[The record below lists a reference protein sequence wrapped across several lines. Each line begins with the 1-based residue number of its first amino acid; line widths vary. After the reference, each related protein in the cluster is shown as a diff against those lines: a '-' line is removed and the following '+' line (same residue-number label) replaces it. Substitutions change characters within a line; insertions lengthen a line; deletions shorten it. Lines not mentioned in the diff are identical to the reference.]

1 MEIRF
6 LWKSWSVFSFH
17 LKFHLKHRHEKRA
30 KIRNETHSFC
40 KILEIFEMI
49 FSKNNQL
56 NLFLSTFIYFRK
68 MFWIL
73 DETEGRQLPDDFI
86 NLMRIKQYA
95 VQSIESHIFRLR
107 SMLKYASKLNWMICS
122 ISCISFT
129 FVFLKDDEPLF
140 MNPDSINHIS
150 HTFFSLPLS
159 RPAFI
164 N

>member
-17 LKFHLKHRHEKRA
+17 LKFHLKHRHEKQA

-56 NLFLSTFIYFRK
+56 NFTEFVLVHIHLFPINCSKFSNEI
-68 MFWIL
+68 
-73 DETEGRQLPDDFI
+73 ESRQLSDGFI
-86 NLMRIKQYA
+86 NFMRIKQYA
-95 VQSIESHIFRLR
+95 VPSIESHIFEIEL
-107 SMLKYASKLNWMICS
+107 SDMFNLMH
-122 ISCISFT
+122 

-140 MNPDSINHIS
+140 MNSDSINHIS
-150 HTFFSLPLS
+150 HTFFSLPHTLPLLS
-159 RPAFI
+159 
-164 N
+164 